1 MADPLEGFSGEPLTP
16 FENKKMRK
24 LLRDKERNE
33 WFVSV
38 VLVWSGYLGGAA
50 TAIYAVRDHIA
61 KVFKALFA

>member
-38 VLVWSGYLGGAA
+38 VLVWSGYIGGAVTVIY
-50 TAIYAVRDHIA
+50 TARDHLF
-61 KVFKALFA
+61 KVFKALFS